1 MGGGNVAG
9 ARSGWTDHGRQEDA
23 MNKLQAECI
32 STRWQVPATL
42 AAGGSATPLP
52 CAAGAEAPGPSP
64 ARRRTELR
72 PIPTHQRALA
82 TLTALALLVGPLPAR
97 AGQREIRCDS
107 RGLGYNYCRV
117 DTDGR
122 VELVDRH
129 SLFACRE
136 GRSWGY
142 DDRGVWVD
150 KGCTATFR
158 VGSHGHSNK
167 AAVAGALVGLAALAA
182 LAATRHKAQA
192 AEVESWAVGAFT
204 GDDARE
210 GVRVSL
216 RILPGG
222 QVSGRAG
229 EQDISG
235 QLQGAR
241 LEAGRQVFR
250 IEQLG
255 TGFVA
260 IDERDDSHRVTFN
273 RVASGY

>member
-1 MGGGNVAG
+1 MKQLSSGIAG
-9 ARSGWTDHGRQEDA
+9 RRARVR
-23 MNKLQAECI
+23 
-32 STRWQVPATL
+32 
-42 AAGGSATPLP
+42 ATPP
-52 CAAGAEAPGPSP
+52 TPRPHRAVAA
-64 ARRRTELR
+64 
-72 PIPTHQRALA
+72 
-82 TLTALALLVGPLPAR
+82 LTALALVAGSLPAR
-97 AGQREIRCDS
+97 ASEREIRCDS
-107 RGLGYNYCRV
+107 RGFGYNYCRV
-117 DTDGR
+117 DTDGH

-150 KGCTATFR
+150 KGCAATFR
-158 VGSHGHSNK
+158 VGRHGHGNR
-167 AAVAGALVGLAALAA
+167 AAVAGAVIGLAALAA
-182 LAATRHKAQA
+182 LAATRHKAEA
-192 AEVESWAVGAFT
+192 AEVQSWAVGNFT

-229 EQDISG
+229 DQDIGG
-235 QLQGAR
+235 QLQGGR

-250 IEQLG
+250 IEQHG
-255 TGFVA
+255 SGFVA
-260 IDERDDSHRVTFN
+260 IDERDDTHRVTFN